1 LKDQGQKKMVTQVLN
16 QLEKLLHGAIDDGRT
31 GNLNVFEM
39 IMVSADTLNN
49 VYKTKK
55 TEKKGT
61 ANNVVQL
68 RKN

>member
-1 LKDQGQKKMVTQVLN
+1 MKDQGQKKMVTQVLN

-61 ANNVVQL
+61 ANNVVQF

>member
-61 ANNVVQL
+61 ANNVVQF